1 MDVTNISS
9 NTHVVCTNLM
19 TFGPLVCVSR
29 PYTFWG
35 TRAPFAIFHLLKKW
49 MTSKGL
55 GSQKQSRWWSSS
67 KHPESLRSIHITENN
82 PCIHVSHKL
91 LPQTTTP
98 PPTTQPYSSSPPEL
112 CDTSRCSLSLDLR
125 HMLPDSR
132 IAAEGPHCSSFSAP
146 SIVSHCSFGS
156 MPFVFSRVKSSLW
169 NMALWNI
176 HFKSHERNALKCT
189 FNCVLFFLMPLW

>member
-1 MDVTNISS
+1 MKTGQDILPKFTFCVPQKKIIQVWNGMGKEEQNYDFWVNYPFKHYVWKTDDIFWYVIGRNQHFQH
-9 NTHVVCTNLM
+9 THVVCTNLLN
-19 TFGPLVCVSR
+19 FGPLVCVSR

-55 GSQKQSRWWSSS
+55 GSQKQSCWWSSS

-98 PPTTQPYSSSPPEL
+98 PPTTQPYSSSP
-112 CDTSRCSLSLDLR
+112 
-125 HMLPDSR
+125 
-132 IAAEGPHCSSFSAP
+132 
-146 SIVSHCSFGS
+146 
-156 MPFVFSRVKSSLW
+156 KSSVTPAG
-169 NMALWNI
+169 ALCHWTC
-176 HFKSHERNALKCT
+176 STCSQTPE
-189 FNCVLFFLMPLW
+189 